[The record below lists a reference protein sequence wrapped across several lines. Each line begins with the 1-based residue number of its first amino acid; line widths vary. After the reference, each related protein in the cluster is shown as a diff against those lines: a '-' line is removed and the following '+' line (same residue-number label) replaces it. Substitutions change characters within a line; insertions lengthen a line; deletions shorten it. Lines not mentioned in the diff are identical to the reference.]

1 MRSLRPRHTA
11 RKWSSMKSTTAK
23 ALLVPASLLSC
34 CLPIH
39 AASNTA
45 SASLQIQVTVIPM
58 VQVMPVAVS
67 NREAARAISYNLQP
81 QRTQPAV
88 RQTTIQMIPAQ
99 KPKKFSSSST
109 MVNDRTPA
117 VLQTLT
123 IVTE

>member
-45 SASLQIQVTVIPM
+45 SASLRIQVTVMPI
-58 VQVMPVAVS
+58 VHAMPVAAS
-67 NREAARAISYNLQP
+67 NREAERAISYNLQP

-88 RQTTIQMIPAQ
+88 RQTTIQMVPAQ
-99 KPKKFSSSST
+99 PKKFSSSIT